1 MKPQKF
7 TDTERNMWQDAIYKD
22 LKFVLCEAENDTTKV
37 VVKVIV
43 QQRLSW
49 SISTSAQFDKAMLG
63 IEFKNIGGLPQRI
76 TQQVSANYRKDN
88 PHLVFGEYEYLNIRK
103 SRINVYGKY
112 LYQPIERGGD
122 IRLSRNFYSSES
134 HWAARV

>member
-7 TDTERNMWQDAIYKD
+7 TDTERNMWQDHIYKD
-22 LKFVLCEAENDTTKV
+22 LKFELCEAENDTNKV

-43 QQRLSW
+43 QQRWSW

-88 PHLVFGEYEYLNIRK
+88 PYLILGEYEYLNIKK
-103 SRINVYGKY
+103 SRINVFGKY
-112 LYQPIERGGD
+112 LYQPVEKGFIF
-122 IRLSRNFYSSES
+122 SN
-134 HWAARV
+134 A

>member
-1 MKPQKF
+1 
-7 TDTERNMWQDAIYKD
+7 MWQDAIYKD

-43 QQRLSW
+43 QQRWSW

-88 PHLVFGEYEYLNIRK
+88 PYLVFGEYEYLNIRK

-122 IRLSRNFYSSES
+122 IRLSRNFFSSES
-134 HWAARV
+134 RWAARV